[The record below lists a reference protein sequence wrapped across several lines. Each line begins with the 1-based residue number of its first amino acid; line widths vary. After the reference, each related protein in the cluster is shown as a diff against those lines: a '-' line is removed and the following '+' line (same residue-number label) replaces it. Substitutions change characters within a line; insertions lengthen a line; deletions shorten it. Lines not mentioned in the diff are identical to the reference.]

1 MKLPELSESASP
13 EFSDA
18 ATCKAWLEHVP
29 LANVAAAQGELLDQ
43 LEEFNSFPAAA
54 AQRLAVMEALREAV
68 NFVQIEQAKRFTNR
82 ALPMAEAES
91 SAFDTTVALW
101 DQMQA
106 GYQRCLEGALN
117 RDAGMRAQAA
127 LICQRLITYIG
138 LRMFHHYRAYRQV
151 PATDW
156 RALHETYAAA
166 EKLDVAE
173 DAVKDFLNRD
183 VQDSS
188 PRIAY
193 ARDVLMGMCG
203 PNELHPR
210 QLTFVAYLLERW
222 AAKLEMV
229 SKPVDEGQGVPPLIA
244 DLESDTCP
252 ERTEAT
258 SAAEPRYF
266 DARKL
271 AKSLRNRVAL
281 LRKGESPAKLAL
293 GEDCVQPSCEQL
305 LVYLYRQWCQAK
317 SGRATERRAATIGA
331 EVCTELPGI
340 HYYVSGRVFRPPGG
354 EQTELTQKQREEIAT
369 FGRVSTR
376 DEDEYSNAKGFLIE
390 NWHVEDESAQG
401 MHMVR
406 KAKDPGKRL
415 AHGQLIGVRLVDGKQ
430 FILAQVRWLMGAENG
445 DLHAGLKLLPG
456 LPSPV
461 AVRPTGLNV
470 QADSW
475 VPALALGAVAALNS
489 PISLV
494 LPAGWYK
501 PKRIVEV
508 YREASSKAMLMEV
521 IERGIDFERVVY
533 QTVP

>member
-29 LANVAAAQGELLDQ
+29 LANVAAAQGALLEQ
-43 LEEFNSFPAAA
+43 LGEFNSFPAAA
-54 AQRLAVMEALREAV
+54 AQRLAVMEGLREAV

-91 SAFDTTVALW
+91 TAFDTTIALW
-101 DQMQA
+101 DEMQA

-117 RDAGMRAQAA
+117 RDSGMRAQAA

-138 LRMFHHYRAYRQV
+138 LRMFHHYRAYREV

-156 RALHETYAAA
+156 RALHESYAAA

-222 AAKLEMV
+222 ASKLEVV
-229 SKPVDEGQGVPPLIA
+229 SKPVDEAEGVPPLIA
-244 DLESDTCP
+244 DLESEICP

-258 SAAEPRYF
+258 DAAEPRYL

-317 SGRATERRAATIGA
+317 SARVMERRASSAAA
-331 EVCTELPGI
+331 EACSELPGI
-340 HYYVSGRVFRPPGG
+340 HYYISGRVFKPPN

-376 DEDEYSNAKGFLIE
+376 EEDEYSNAKGFLIE
-390 NWHVEDESAQG
+390 HWQIEDESAQG

-406 KAKDPGKRL
+406 KANEPGKRL
-415 AHGQLIGVRLVDGKQ
+415 AHGQLIGVRPGDGKQ
-430 FILAQVRWLMGAENG
+430 FMLAQLRWLMAAENG
-445 DLHAGLKLLPG
+445 DVHAGLKLLPG
-456 LPSPV
+456 LPSPI

-470 QADSW
+470 QQDSW
-475 VPALALGAVAALNS
+475 VPALALGAVPALNS

-494 LPAGWYK
+494 LPSGWYK
-501 PKRIVEV
+501 PKRIVEL

-521 IERGIDFERVVY
+521 IERGVDFERVAY
-533 QTVP
+533 QPVP